1 MTTNREKCDKTA
13 RDERR
18 TVRPGLRRFAV
29 AGTDAGSSERRG
41 IPRNVFQ
48 NGRGFPAGPGRSRLS
63 FAYEKGLVYRQTP
76 PRKTNSRSCDFAT
89 SSSLTQTKARK
100 KKILRNPVR
109 TEHD

>member
-48 NGRGFPAGPGRSRLS
+48 NDRGFPAGPGRSRLS
-63 FAYEKGLVYRQTP
+63 FTYEKGLVYTAA
-76 PRKTNSRSCDFAT
+76 KDKF
-89 SSSLTQTKARK
+89 TQ
-100 KKILRNPVR
+100 LRFR
-109 TEHD
+109 HCE